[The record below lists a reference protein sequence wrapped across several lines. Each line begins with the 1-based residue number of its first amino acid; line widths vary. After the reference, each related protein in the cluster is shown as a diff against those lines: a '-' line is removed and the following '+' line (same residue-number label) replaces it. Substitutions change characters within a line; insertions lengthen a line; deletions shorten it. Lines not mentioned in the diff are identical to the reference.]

1 MKIEDYLKTQSNN
14 NAKTY
19 FSKLIK
25 RVLLTTIIVLSALI
39 ACNLNDD
46 IKSFIN
52 ENVYGTNYNFSKI
65 NTLYKKYFLDIK
77 SNAEDKVTNLVSK
90 NNILDYTEMQ
100 EYKDGVLLTVSDKYP
115 VKMLESGLIVFIG
128 EREGMNVVIVQQSN
142 GIDVIYGNIDAKDI
156 KVYDYIEKGT
166 IIGET
171 KENKLYLAFYKDRKA
186 LSYEPYI
193 KY

>member
-90 NNILDYTEMQ
+90 NNILDYTETK
-100 EYKDGVLLTVSDKYP
+100 EYKDGVLLTVSDKYT

-128 EREGMNVVIVQQSN
+128 EREGMNAVIVQQSN

-171 KENKLYLAFYKDRKA
+171 KENELYLAFYKDRKA

>member
-90 NNILDYTEMQ
+90 NNILDYTEME

-128 EREGMNVVIVQQSN
+128 EREGMNAVIVQQSN

-171 KENKLYLAFYKDRKA
+171 KENELYLAFYKDRKA

>member
-14 NAKTY
+14 NATTY

-46 IKSFIN
+46 VKSFIN

-90 NNILDYTEMQ
+90 NNILDYTEME

-128 EREGMNVVIVQQSN
+128 EREGMNAVIVQQSN

>member
-46 IKSFIN
+46 VKSFIN

-90 NNILDYTEMQ
+90 NNILDYTEME

-128 EREGMNVVIVQQSN
+128 EREGMNAVIVQQSN

>member
-14 NAKTY
+14 NTKTY

-46 IKSFIN
+46 VKSFIN

-90 NNILDYTEMQ
+90 NNILDYTETK
-100 EYKDGVLLTVSDKYP
+100 EYKDGVLLTVSDKCP

-128 EREGMNVVIVQQSN
+128 EREGMNAVIVQQSN

>member
-1 MKIEDYLKTQSNN
+1 MKIEDYLKSNSNN
-14 NAKTY
+14 SIKTY
-19 FSKLIK
+19 INKLIK
-25 RVLLTTIIVLSALI
+25 RVLLTTIVILSVLIV
-39 ACNLNDD
+39 CNLN
-46 IKSFIN
+46 KNFKAFIN
-52 ENVYGTNYNFSKI
+52 ENVYETNYNFSKI

-77 SNAEDKVTNLVSK
+77 NNAEDKVTNLVNK
-90 NNILDYTEMQ
+90 NNILDYTETK
-100 EYKDGVLLTVSDKYP
+100 EYKDGVLLSVSDKYP
-115 VKMLESGLIVFIG
+115 VKMLESGLIVFVG
-128 EREGMNVVIVQQSN
+128 NREGINSVIVQQSN

-171 KENKLYLAFYKDRKA
+171 IENELYLAFYKDRKV